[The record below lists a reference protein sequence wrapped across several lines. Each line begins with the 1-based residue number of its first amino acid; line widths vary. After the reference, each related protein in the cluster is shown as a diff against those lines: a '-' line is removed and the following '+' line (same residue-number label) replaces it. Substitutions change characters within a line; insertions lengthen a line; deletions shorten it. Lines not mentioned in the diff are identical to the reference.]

1 MARPASV
8 DDYLTALAP
17 ERRERIEAL
26 RRSVREVVP
35 EAEEAIAYNMPA
47 FRLDGR
53 FLVSFDAFKRHD
65 SLFPASEGVVR
76 ELGDEV
82 RPYLAG
88 RGTIRFPL
96 GRPLPLDLIRRIV
109 EIRVGEHRA
118 RQR

>member
-1 MARPASV
+1 MARPATV
-8 DDYLTALAP
+8 DDYLAALAP

-26 RRSVREVVP
+26 RRVVREVVP

-53 FLVSFDAFKRHD
+53 FFVSFDAFTRHD

-76 ELGDEV
+76 ELGDAI

-88 RGTIRFPL
+88 RGTIRFPI
-96 GRPLPLDLIRRIV
+96 GRELPLDLIRRIV
-109 EIRVGEHRA
+109 AIRAEEHRRA
-118 RQR
+118 R